1 MSPYVFTGYI
11 CHDIHD
17 NILIGVIIPDPYVDH
32 YFIYAL
38 HGDFDLIGVGDFDSR
53 VTGARI
59 RRAKSGR

>member
-1 MSPYVFTGYI
+1 MTPYVFTGYI

-53 VTGARI
+53 VT
-59 RRAKSGR
+59 